1 MALRKLPAISCYGI
15 LNYAEIILIL
25 SPAFGGALFLFKSY
39 HMKKYLLFIVLI
51 SISVIII
58 QSCKDSSA
66 FNRPDNKD
74 PQLVSSD
81 HLTMAVLYQQTAAE
95 YRALCYQAFNV
106 AKYQLDQ
113 NLKIMGLQK
122 QQAVVLDIDETV
134 LDNSPHEAK
143 CILNSKLYPSYWEEW
158 MNAESAKA
166 IPGVIDFL
174 KYAES
179 KKIEIYYI
187 TNRAEKYREQ
197 TLRNLK
203 KLGFPNAENKYLM
216 LKTDDSSKKGRRD
229 KVGETN
235 KIIMLIGDN
244 LNDFSEVFE
253 KKSVAERFQSTDE
266 MKSEFGKYFIVLP
279 NAMYGEWEGA
289 LYDYDYSQSSSQK
302 NDLRLKSLNDF

>member
-1 MALRKLPAISCYGI
+1 MG
-15 LNYAEIILIL
+15 
-25 SPAFGGALFLFKSY
+25 
-39 HMKKYLLFIVLI
+39 
-51 SISVIII
+51 ISVTIL

-66 FNRPDNKD
+66 FNKSSNDD
-74 PQLVSSD
+74 PELSSSD
-81 HLTMAVLYQQTAAE
+81 YLTMAVLYQQTAAE

-122 QQAVVLDIDETV
+122 QQAIVIDIDETV

-143 CILNSKLYPSYWEEW
+143 CILNNTLYPAYWEDW
-158 MNAESAKA
+158 INTSSAEAV
-166 IPGVIDFL
+166 PGAVDFL

-179 KKIEIYYI
+179 KRIEIYYI

-203 KLGFPNAENKYLM
+203 VLGFPNAEDKYLM
-216 LKTDDSSKKGRRD
+216 LKTDESSKKGRRD
-229 KVGETN
+229 KVSETN

-253 KKSVAERFQSTDE
+253 KKSVAERFELTDE
-266 MKSEFGKYFIVLP
+266 MKTEFGKHFIVLP

-289 LYDYDYSQSSSQK
+289 LYNYDYSQSSAQK
-302 NDLRLKSLNDF
+302 DKLRRKNLIDF